1 VAYTGQQRFLLR
13 DALKYH
19 NLGYKVAYAK
29 GKEFLGEYQPPTQ
42 TMTWWGVVQSSD
54 VESPS
59 DFDGISIIPNGVACV
74 DIDINDLGVIWQG
87 PLPTTWKERSP
98 RGWHLF
104 YRLSDEVRDNA
115 TPKVKWEPNVDL
127 LVIPGKSTPPQTKK
141 ATRYGGGANAKPWS
155 RHVLVSPSDGYKLVY
170 PDEVPAFDKLTEA
183 PIWLQDALVKP

>member
-1 VAYTGQQRFLLR
+1 MAYTGQQRFLLR

-29 GKEFLGEYQPPTQ
+29 GKEFLADYEPPKQ
-42 TMTWWGVVQSSD
+42 VMGWWGIVQSQD
-54 VESPS
+54 VESPD
-59 DFDGISIIPNGVACV
+59 DFNAISIVPNGLVCV

-87 PLPTTWKERSP
+87 PLPPTWKERSP

-127 LVIPGKSTPPQTKK
+127 LVIPGKSTAPPTKRS
-141 ATRYGGGANAKPWS
+141 AYGGKRDPKPWAG
-155 RHVLVSPSDGYKLVY
+155 HILVSPSDGYKLVW
-170 PDEVPAFDKLTEA
+170 PDAVPAFDKLPEA
-183 PIWLQDALVKP
+183 PIWLQDALVK